1 MPRRK
6 TTKTDSCS
14 VDTPCQKCPSCLAVR
29 FFHKYLT
36 HAKGELG
43 GKPFVLERWQQEYV
57 RTLFGTLKKDGLRQY
72 RTSLLAIPRKNGKA
86 LALDTP
92 ILTTKGWSTMGKIRI
107 GDYVFHPD
115 GYPVRVIAATPVL
128 HGRQCYSLQFSHGD
142 AIISDA
148 DHLWRTRA
156 LIHDPGSGVGNH
168 GCLDRR
174 AGWGIRTT
182 RQIASTLKASGE
194 NNHSVDV
201 CAAVELPHQSLP
213 VDPYVLGCWIGD
225 GHAREARITCA
236 LSDDELLQN
245 IEDAGV
251 PVDRRRYPSK
261 PTVYTALLKG
271 GTQATLRREGI
282 LGDKHIPD
290 AYMLAS
296 AQQRLSLMQG
306 LMDTDGTISKAGR
319 CTFVSIKKRLAMQVR
334 DLAVSLGLKA
344 SLAVKPAKING
355 RFICDSYLVAFTPQ
369 LPMRVFR
376 LSRKQA
382 RVRAATGRL
391 ARSRSRQIQSC
402 EPVSSVPVRCIQVA
416 SMDGMFVVGRSL
428 IPTHNS
434 TMCAGIALKLLF
446 DGEPGAEIYSCAA
459 DRDQARLV
467 FEMAKV
473 CVEQSPSLRS
483 RLKVYRNSIVR
494 EETHSFYKA
503 LSAEAFTKHGL
514 NAHGVIF
521 DELHA
526 QPTRELVDVMQTSM
540 GARRQPMLVY
550 ITTAGYDRKSVCWE
564 IWKYAEAVEGGA
576 IKDDTFLPAIYAAAE
591 EDDWRAEATWRKA
604 NPNLGVSVKLDYLR
618 SECARAVEM
627 PSYENTFR
635 QLHLNQWTEQDTRW
649 LRMDHWAQGNVGC
662 PASLAGREC
671 WAGLDLATTYDTT
684 AFVLLFPLDDGTF
697 WVEPPAPRAQGT
709 PRGSSGSP
717 TARLPRRP
725 RRARCAAG
733 SAPGG
738 C

>member
-14 VDTPCQKCPSCLAVR
+14 VDTPCGKCPSCLAVR

-57 RTLFGTLKKDGLRQY
+57 RRLFAVSPEGTRQV
-72 RTSLLAIPRKNGKA
+72 RTSLLAIPRKNGK
-86 LALDTP
+86 
-92 ILTTKGWSTMGKIRI
+92 S
-107 GDYVFHPD
+107 
-115 GYPVRVIAATPVL
+115 
-128 HGRQCYSLQFSHGD
+128 SL
-142 AIISDA
+142 
-148 DHLWRTRA
+148 
-156 LIHDPGSGVGNH
+156 
-168 GCLDRR
+168 
-174 AGWGIRTT
+174 
-182 RQIASTLKASGE
+182 
-194 NNHSVDV
+194 
-201 CAAVELPHQSLP
+201 
-213 VDPYVLGCWIGD
+213 
-225 GHAREARITCA
+225 
-236 LSDDELLQN
+236 
-245 IEDAGV
+245 
-251 PVDRRRYPSK
+251 
-261 PTVYTALLKG
+261 
-271 GTQATLRREGI
+271 
-282 LGDKHIPD
+282 
-290 AYMLAS
+290 
-296 AQQRLSLMQG
+296 
-306 LMDTDGTISKAGR
+306 
-319 CTFVSIKKRLAMQVR
+319 
-334 DLAVSLGLKA
+334 
-344 SLAVKPAKING
+344 
-355 RFICDSYLVAFTPQ
+355 
-369 LPMRVFR
+369 
-376 LSRKQA
+376 
-382 RVRAATGRL
+382 
-391 ARSRSRQIQSC
+391 
-402 EPVSSVPVRCIQVA
+402 
-416 SMDGMFVVGRSL
+416 
-428 IPTHNS
+428 
-434 TMCAGIALKLLF
+434 CAGIALKLLLEN
-446 DGEPGAEIYSCAA
+446 EPGAEVYSCAA

-564 IWKYAEAVEGGA
+564 IWKYAEAVESGA
-576 IKDDTFLPAIYAAAE
+576 IKDDTFLPAIYAAAT

-662 PASLAGREC
+662 PVPLAGREC

-697 WVEPPAPRAQGT
+697 WVEPHFWIPEENMRDRVRRDKVSYDVWARQGHLHLTPGNVTDFDQVRSDINDLAKRYAIREVGVDRWNATQLANQLQGDGVNVVGYGQGYGSMSGPAKVLE
-709 PRGSSGSP
+709 SLVVSGKLLHGGHP
-717 TARLPRRP
+717 VLAWQ
-725 RRARCAAG
+725 AG
-733 SAPGG
+733 NVAIQHDHNGNIKPSKAKSNERIDGVVALVMALGVHASQAVKGPATEPSILFL
-738 C
+738 